1 MRDRSY
7 NGWTNYETWCVALWI
22 DNEPGTYEERR
33 DLARRARDEYSYS
46 KDLKAWVE
54 EELIPDL
61 GATMAA
67 DLLGAALSEV
77 NWQEIAENWY
87 SEEHEDDEAEGE
99 PAEV

>member
-1 MRDRSY
+1 MAY

-22 DNEPGTYEERR
+22 NNEPGTYEERR
-33 DLARRARDEYSYS
+33 QMAHNASDEYEYS
-46 KDLKAWVE
+46 RDLKAWV

-67 DLLGAALSEV
+67 DLLGAALSKV
-77 NWQEIAENWY
+77 NWQEIAEKWY
-87 SEEHEDDEAEGE
+87 AEEHEDDEAEEE